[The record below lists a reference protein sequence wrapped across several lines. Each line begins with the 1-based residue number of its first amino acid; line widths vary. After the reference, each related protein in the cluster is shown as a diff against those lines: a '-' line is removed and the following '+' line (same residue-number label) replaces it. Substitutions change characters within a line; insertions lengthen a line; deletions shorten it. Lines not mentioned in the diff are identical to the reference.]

1 MVMKIPAQ
9 ITANDSASWSD
20 DAFVGD
26 AGRLLDSSAY
36 TLTYLLRGPS
46 SVTLTAVASGR
57 GWVTSIA
64 KNAVSAPGQYSVVA
78 RLTTTTEQ
86 ITVGTGRLDV
96 LADLTSLAAGGEF
109 RTPAEIE
116 LAQVEAAIAGSRTES
131 YKIGTREA
139 KRYSITDLLQ
149 IRSWLMVKVKNERA
163 ARDLANGIGNPSN
176 LYVRFR

>member
-9 ITANDSASWSD
+9 ITAGDSASWSD

-26 AGRLLDSSAY
+26 AGRFLDSAAY
-36 TLTYLLRGPS
+36 TLTYSLRGPS
-46 SVTLTAVASGR
+46 QLVLTAVASGR
-57 GWVTSIA
+57 GWVTTLP
-64 KNAVSAPGQYSVVA
+64 KNMLLAAGQYSVVA
-78 RLTTTTEQ
+78 RLTSSTER
-86 ITVGTGRLDV
+86 ITVGTGRIDV
-96 LADLTSLAAGGEF
+96 LADLTSLPAGGEF
-109 RTPAEIE
+109 RTPAEVE
-116 LAQVEAAIAGSRTES
+116 LAQVEAAISGSRTES

-149 IRSWLMVKVKNERA
+149 IRSMLVVKVKNERA